1 MMPKD
6 EQSLAILRDRSGRNV
21 ALKNVT
27 VHARIH
33 GLMAEVEVE
42 QTYKNS
48 QAENIEAIYM
58 FPLPIG
64 AVLLG
69 LEVEFS
75 GKKLSGTVVERK
87 AAERSYED
95 AITDGDSAVMLQE
108 AGPGLYAASIGNLMA
123 NESAVIRYR
132 YGLMLSWQSSKLRFL
147 LPTAIAP
154 RYGDA
159 IAAGL
164 QPHQALES
172 TLDVEYPFNLT
183 INIEGELAAA
193 KITSPSHSIT
203 VQPEGSGV
211 SIRFAEKA
219 VLDRDFILNLESASA
234 QSSCI
239 ETQDGEGRVV
249 AASLRIPPVQDT
261 VEKPLSLKI
270 VIDCSGSMAGTSIA
284 QARKAS
290 LEILNLLRP
299 KDRFNITLFGSTC
312 RHVFRKSVLAS
323 AKNITKAWN
332 HLEGLEADMG
342 GTEMGNALKSTFA
355 LSAPDDQSS
364 LLLITDGE
372 IHEHENVIQLAKAS
386 QHRVFTVG
394 VGNAVSEA
402 FLKSLSRE
410 TGGAC
415 ELAAPQEGVCEKI
428 LNQFHRFRQPQIE
441 ELHIVWPSAPVWTT
455 ALPVAAFA
463 GDTVHVFAGFDK
475 PLAGQLVLH
484 ASAGGETFDISSPIV
499 PSEELELPRIAAA
512 KRVETATETQGLQLS
527 LAYQLLSRWTSYLVI
542 AERETKAN
550 DLPVLHQVPQML
562 AAGWGGI
569 GQTPSALQR
578 ANSKNKVLKSCN
590 FEDFDDDVEPDL
602 PPEHDQLSADSTELN
617 LLATSESE
625 NRHLTPQEFI
635 ARMEAGVGK
644 FGSFSDLPSTIRA
657 IRDCG
662 ISSCWAVFLLFTKN
676 RGHDEEK
683 VITAFLYALSES
695 PIGDRFGRSFKRLVL
710 KKWKDSGRDEQLS
723 NLMLSQLVTIDT
735 ENWNIPDYKMIDRV
749 DSSKLIAEIEAPK
762 ELIESVSDSR
772 NIEGTVKTLVRA
784 SWADRQLSRL
794 DLLLRNHRIIRYTFF
809 LVLVIWPIFTDLL
822 ELDSYAW
829 AKITFIRPWD
839 AFTPKALLSTSLF
852 ILTTLIVVT
861 IFFDKNIMNRL
872 KNTDLVESPLLQAIV
887 FSLYQFVGFILIAQ
901 WFDFL
906 RNWGATN
913 NTLYALFLLINV
925 LSWCVIKMIKN
936 DNNPIFSWKVK
947 NINRLIIL
955 AVLFALGFIYTR
967 PDTYSNHYDS
977 VQSSV
982 QSYLVERNTIAFNSV
997 IEEIDQAKEDG
1008 VMFNNTFLLRMI
1020 GNIVQFDCRVV
1031 AFQKFNE
1038 ISDNHVPIIPNLD
1051 PIPLPSTRSECESQV
1066 QNAYFKQ
1073 VSQVLQ
1079 RLSIF
1084 LCNSN
1089 RISCN

>member
-1 MMPKD
+1 MPKD

-33 GLMAEVEVE
+33 GLIAEVEVE

-58 FPLPIG
+58 FPLSIG

-75 GKKLSGTVVERK
+75 GKKLLGTVVERK
-87 AAERSYED
+87 VAERSYED

-123 NESAVIRYR
+123 NESAVVRYR
-132 YGLMLSWQSSKLRFL
+132 YGLMLSWQGPKLRFL

-172 TLDVEYPFNLT
+172 TLDVEYPLNLT
-183 INIEGELAAA
+183 IDIEGELAVA
-193 KITSPSHSIT
+193 KIASPTHSIT
-203 VQPEGSGV
+203 ARPIESGISV
-211 SIRFAEKA
+211 RLAEKA
-219 VLDRDFILNLESASA
+219 VLDRDFVLNIESASA
-234 QSSCI
+234 QSSCV
-239 ETQDGEGRVV
+239 ETEDGEGRVV
-249 AASLRIPPVQDT
+249 AASLRIPPIQDT
-261 VEKPLSLKI
+261 VEKPLSLRI

-299 KDRFNITLFGSTC
+299 KDRFNITLFGSSC

-323 AKNITKAWN
+323 TKNITKAWN

-355 LSAPDDQSS
+355 LSTPDEQSAV
-364 LLLITDGE
+364 LLITDGE
-372 IHEHENVIQLAKAS
+372 IHQHENVIQLAKAS

-428 LNQFHRFRQPQIE
+428 LNQFHRFRQPQLE
-441 ELHIVWPSAPVWTT
+441 ELHIVWPSEPVWTT
-455 ALPVAAFA
+455 ALPVTAFA

-499 PSEELELPRIAAA
+499 PREELELPRIAAA
-512 KRVETATETQGLQLS
+512 KRVETATETQGLELS
-527 LAYQLLSRWTSYLVI
+527 LDYQLLSRWTSYLVI

-550 DLPVLHQVPQML
+550 DLPALHQVPQML

-578 ANSKNKVLKSCN
+578 ANSKNKVLKSCS

-695 PIGDRFGRSFKRLVL
+695 SIGDCFERSIKRLVL
-710 KKWKDSGRDEQLS
+710 KKWKDTGRDEQLS
-723 NLMLSQLVTIDT
+723 NLILNELATIDA
-735 ENWNIPDYKMIDRV
+735 ENWNIPDYKAIDRV
-749 DSSKLIAEIEAPK
+749 DSSKQIAAIEPEKLLDDFEIEPCKVEEPRKTFVRSIWAFVAFNVYSLLLTLAFRVNVPFLFDAK
-762 ELIESVSDSR
+762 EMQEMSAAGVPFELVSWGWNDHYIWRLFSGVVVSGSAAFLAGAIAR
-772 NIEGTVKTLVRA
+772 SNG
-784 SWADRQLSRL
+784 SRL
-794 DLLLRNHRIIRYTFF
+794 AALANIPSICVWVFEIYLVSMDIAKGEPRIGYI
-809 LVLVIWPIFTDLL
+809 VASVIAIP
-822 ELDSYAW
+822 
-829 AKITFIRPWD
+829 
-839 AFTPKALLSTSLF
+839 
-852 ILTTLIVVT
+852 LTT
-861 IFFDKNIMNRL
+861 
-872 KNTDLVESPLLQAIV
+872 
-887 FSLYQFVGFILIAQ
+887 
-901 WFDFL
+901 W
-906 RNWGATN
+906 
-913 NTLYALFLLINV
+913 
-925 LSWCVIKMIKN
+925 
-936 DNNPIFSWKVK
+936 
-947 NINRLIIL
+947 
-955 AVLFALGFIYTR
+955 
-967 PDTYSNHYDS
+967 
-977 VQSSV
+977 
-982 QSYLVERNTIAFNSV
+982 
-997 IEEIDQAKEDG
+997 
-1008 VMFNNTFLLRMI
+1008 
-1020 GNIVQFDCRVV
+1020 V
-1031 AFQKFNE
+1031 AFQYGRLGEETQASDFKDDSVFGIRPFHWAW
-1038 ISDNHVPIIPNLD
+1038 IS
-1051 PIPLPSTRSECESQV
+1051 IPLFV
-1066 QNAYFKQ
+1066 YADG
-1073 VSQVLQ
+1073 
-1079 RLSIF
+1079 SIF
-1084 LCNSN
+1084 VIVKFFSLLFSSGVGVFNGGGIRHALVIALTLIPVVAWIYPVTMAYEILRGRSLPESSPVTRLVTTAGVIVGGVMLASATQSICLLLTNGL
-1089 RISCN
+1089 